1 MVRIKCDVHPW
12 MESWAGVTE
21 HPYHSVSGEDGSF
34 SIDNLPAGDYVIEAW
49 HERFG
54 TQTQNVTV
62 GDDEAATVDFSFG
75 GEAAAS

>member
-1 MVRIKCDVHPW
+1 

-21 HPYHSVSGEDGSF
+21 HPYHAVSGDDGNF

-62 GDDEAATVDFSFG
+62 GDGESATVDFSFG